1 MDRLSFAGTMPA
13 PNVVPQRPAGYA
25 RALQDRA
32 GLLVG
37 AALAGAAVAGLAAL
51 TVPPRYEAAALIQVA
66 PSDAA
71 VIGSPGGPASPSAG
85 FDASILKSRAVA
97 APVIEQLRL
106 GITAEPVRA
115 PLIGAL
121 AARLSEPGQVRGAW
135 PSAMGYAWGGERIAL
150 DTLAVPERL
159 LNKPLTLEVLS
170 GGAFRLSDANRTLLE
185 GRVGESAAAD
195 GVEVLISRI
204 DARPGT
210 RFTLMRRDPVATVDA
225 IASELKVSEMPGG
238 TVRLAWQSG
247 DRKQAADLVNG
258 IADGYIRGQT
268 SARRGDAAE
277 SLAFLAAELPRVQ
290 AELERAEAALTR
302 YRSRSG
308 SIQPTQDAQSYLQG
322 SMEYQR
328 QIAAL
333 RLERTKLLQ
342 RFTTDANE
350 VKTVDSQIQQLIR
363 ERRELDERMQNLSLS
378 ERESVALTRDV
389 KVAEDMY
396 MTLRRKIEQLSLVQA
411 DRSSAVRIV
420 DAAAASTVPVGV
432 GPWPAA
438 VAGGAAALALAVG
451 GVMLRRRFKPVVA
464 DANEA
469 EARLGLSM
477 LGDVAFSDEQSELE
491 RQAELERRFGAMAA
505 MGLADAA
512 RQRLAAPAPGTAL
525 AEAQA
530 GAQPQT
536 GAQACSPSGQAL
548 HDRFLLARRSPH
560 ALAVEGLRS
569 VRAALYFGLRS
580 APDGVLAIT
589 SPAPGAGKTFAAVNL
604 AVLFAEAGQR
614 VLLIDADMRRGKVAT
629 WFGQATEPG
638 LSDVLAGRIPVG
650 AAVQPTVVAGLCI
663 LGAGATP
670 ANPSELLMLPTLK
683 DALQQCNERFD
694 LVIVDTPPVLSVADA
709 MLVASLAGSTLLVMR
724 ADVTLPGQVDDT
736 LKRLTRADARI
747 AGGIIN
753 GVAQRRSNR
762 ADFATINPYL
772 GMPLPPATPAARALE
787 RPVAAAAGKA

>member
-37 AALAGAAVAGLAAL
+37 ATLAGAAVAGLAAL

-66 PSDAA
+66 RPDVSVSGTPGAPST
-71 VIGSPGGPASPSAG
+71 PAAG

-115 PLIGAL
+115 PLVGAL

-135 PSAMGYAWGGERIAL
+135 PPGMGYAWGGERIAL

-170 GGAFRLSDANRTLLE
+170 GGAFRLGDANRTLLE
-185 GRVGESAAAD
+185 GRVGESAAVD

-225 IASELKVSEMPGG
+225 IASQLKVSEMPGG
-238 TVRLAWQSG
+238 TVRLSWQSG
-247 DRKQAADLVNG
+247 DRKQAADLING
-258 IADGYIRGQT
+258 IAEGYIRGQT

-290 AELERAEAALTR
+290 AELERAESALTR

-411 DRSSAVRIV
+411 DRSSAVRVV
-420 DAAAASTVPVGV
+420 DAAAASTVPVGI

-438 VAGGAAALALAVG
+438 VAGGAAALALAIG
-451 GVMLRRRFKPVVA
+451 GVMLR
-464 DANEA
+464 
-469 EARLGLSM
+469 
-477 LGDVAFSDEQSELE
+477 
-491 RQAELERRFGAMAA
+491 
-505 MGLADAA
+505 
-512 RQRLAAPAPGTAL
+512 
-525 AEAQA
+525 
-530 GAQPQT
+530 
-536 GAQACSPSGQAL
+536 
-548 HDRFLLARRSPH
+548 
-560 ALAVEGLRS
+560 
-569 VRAALYFGLRS
+569 
-580 APDGVLAIT
+580 
-589 SPAPGAGKTFAAVNL
+589 
-604 AVLFAEAGQR
+604 
-614 VLLIDADMRRGKVAT
+614 
-629 WFGQATEPG
+629 
-638 LSDVLAGRIPVG
+638 
-650 AAVQPTVVAGLCI
+650 
-663 LGAGATP
+663 
-670 ANPSELLMLPTLK
+670 
-683 DALQQCNERFD
+683 
-694 LVIVDTPPVLSVADA
+694 
-709 MLVASLAGSTLLVMR
+709 
-724 ADVTLPGQVDDT
+724 
-736 LKRLTRADARI
+736 
-747 AGGIIN
+747 
-753 GVAQRRSNR
+753 
-762 ADFATINPYL
+762 
-772 GMPLPPATPAARALE
+772 
-787 RPVAAAAGKA
+787 